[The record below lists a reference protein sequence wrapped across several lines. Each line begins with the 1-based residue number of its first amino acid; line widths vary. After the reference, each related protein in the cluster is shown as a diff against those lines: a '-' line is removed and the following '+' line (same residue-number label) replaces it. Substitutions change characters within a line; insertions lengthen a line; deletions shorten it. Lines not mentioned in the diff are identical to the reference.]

1 MFRKRLLASFQ
12 FNFNLW
18 KSVLDWT
25 VIIYITIPSII
36 IGFFLYRD
44 FLLSNPSFTISPTI
58 FLTVLLL
65 CSFLFCKS
73 TVRLFLYDADL
84 LFLRQNTKKFLA
96 IKTNALIYSFFSY
109 NLLMLIL
116 LVAITPLLLVANFTF
131 IHVVKILV
139 IFNLISIIRILVNY
153 SIHKW
158 YIQWPLFLL
167 LHSIIVFNF
176 FKIPIAIYLISFF
189 ICCVWLVKKVDSNR
203 YWSIEISWE
212 YEAFYKWMKR
222 IYTLGEETRYYLPK
236 KSKDPFIVFAKNHKL
251 SNHRLDN
258 LIYKTMLRKFDYMSL
273 PLRLILLGVGL
284 LIFLPTTWA
293 KGLVLIIT
301 IIGLFKALDSIIKDI
316 KQTPFFQLMIISEQQ
331 WHTSKLR
338 IQKRLLYPV
347 ITFLLILIFI
357 V

>member
-1 MFRKRLLASFQ
+1 MFQKRLLTSYQ
-12 FNFNLW
+12 FNFKLW
-18 KSVLDWT
+18 KSILDWT
-25 VIIYITIPSII
+25 VIAYIAIPSII

-44 FLLSNPSFTISPTI
+44 FLLNNPLFTISPTI
-58 FLTVLLL
+58 FITVLLL

-96 IKTNALIYSFFSY
+96 IKTNALIYSFVSY
-109 NLLMLIL
+109 NFLLL
-116 LVAITPLLLVANFTF
+116 LLLAMFTPLLFAANFTF

-139 IFNLISIIRILVNY
+139 IFNLISILRIIGNY

-167 LHSIIVFNF
+167 LHSIIIFNF
-176 FKIPIAIYLISFF
+176 FKIPLVLYLISFF
-189 ICCVWLVKKVDSNR
+189 ICCVWLVKKVHSNR

-236 KSKDPFIVFAKNHKL
+236 KSKDPFIVFAKKRKL

-258 LIYKTMLRKFDYMSL
+258 LIYKTILRKFDYMSL
-273 PLRLILLGVGL
+273 PLRLILLCIGL
-284 LIFLPTTWA
+284 LLILPIAWA
-293 KGLVLIIT
+293 KGIVLIIT
-301 IIGLFKALDSIIKDI
+301 LMGLFKAVDAIIKDI
-316 KQTPFFQLMIISEQQ
+316 KQTPFFQLMTVSEEQ

-338 IQKRLLYPV
+338 IQKTSARGRELKIGY
-347 ITFLLILIFI
+347 F
-357 V
+357 